1 MKTLKFNK
9 TPRDQ
14 DCVSARS
21 GRKTTPNPDKTFI
34 MRRIEAIRDLKEMG
48 FTQEEIQQ
56 QLAQE

>member
-1 MKTLKFNK
+1 MKTMKFNK

-14 DCVSARS
+14 DNASARP
-21 GRKTTPNPDKTFI
+21 GRKPTPNPDKTLI

>member
-1 MKTLKFNK
+1 MKTMKFNK

-14 DCVSARS
+14 DNASARS
-21 GRKTTPNPDKTFI
+21 GRKPTPNPDKTLI

>member
-1 MKTLKFNK
+1 MKFNK

-14 DCVSARS
+14 DNASVRS
-21 GRKTTPNPDKTFI
+21 GRKPTPNPDKTLT

-56 QLAQE
+56 LAQE

>member
-14 DCVSARS
+14 DNTSTRS
-21 GRKTTPNPDKTFI
+21 GRKTTPNPDKTLI

>member
-14 DCVSARS
+14 DNASARS
-21 GRKTTPNPDKTFI
+21 GRKTTPNPDKTLI

-56 QLAQE
+56 QLTQE